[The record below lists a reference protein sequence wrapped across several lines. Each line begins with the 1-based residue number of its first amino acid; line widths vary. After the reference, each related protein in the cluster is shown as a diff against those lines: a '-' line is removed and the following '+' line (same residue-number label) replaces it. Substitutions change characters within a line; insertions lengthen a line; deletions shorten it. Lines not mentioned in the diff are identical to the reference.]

1 MKKNGWGKIVNFTSV
16 TLNGAIDGHVPYIAS
31 KGAIYGLT
39 KSVARELGPC
49 GICLKAIAFGAEERV
64 FGHKA
69 TEYSNWVLEQ

>member
-49 GICLKAIAFGAEERV
+49 VICLKAIALGLRS
-64 FGHKA
+64 G
-69 TEYSNWVLEQ
+69 YSGIKPQNIVIGF